1 MLKNKNKNKNTT
13 KKAKKKQKKMQ
24 KHKLSLIEES
34 SRFYQLIV
42 ESFNKKTVIMRTK
55 EVIFSFLGVTLQKSQ
70 WYNSYRLV
78 RENQL
83 FLAEK

>member
-1 MLKNKNKNKNTT
+1 
-13 KKAKKKQKKMQ
+13 MQ
-24 KHKLSLIEES
+24 KHKLSLVEES

-42 ESFNKKTVIMRTK
+42 EGFNQKTVIMRTK
-55 EVIFSFLGVTLQKSQ
+55 AEIFSFLAVTLQKSK

-78 RENQL
+78 RENKL

>member
-1 MLKNKNKNKNTT
+1 
-13 KKAKKKQKKMQ
+13 MQ
-24 KHKLSLIEES
+24 KHKLSLVEES

-42 ESFNKKTVIMRTK
+42 EGFNQKTVIMRTK
-55 EVIFSFLGVTLQKSQ
+55 EEIFSFLAMTLQKSK

-78 RENQL
+78 RENKL

>member
-1 MLKNKNKNKNTT
+1 
-13 KKAKKKQKKMQ
+13 MQ
-24 KHKLSLIEES
+24 KHKPSLVEES

-42 ESFNKKTVIMRTK
+42 EGFNQKTVIMRTK
-55 EVIFSFLGVTLQKSQ
+55 EEIFSFLAVTLQKSK

-78 RENQL
+78 RENKL